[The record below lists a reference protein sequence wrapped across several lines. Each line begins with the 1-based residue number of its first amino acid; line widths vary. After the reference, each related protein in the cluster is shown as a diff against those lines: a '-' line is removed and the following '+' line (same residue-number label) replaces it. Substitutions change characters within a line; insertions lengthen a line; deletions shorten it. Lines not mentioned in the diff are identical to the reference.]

1 MLLLNTVVCVLWL
14 WRGFLISRKKP
25 GDVVVGW
32 CVTESFLQN
41 SKAIGTNRGVDKIKI
56 DMQLY
61 AALNLVAAIKEAH
74 VYSDE
79 SSNLNHHIDP
89 LNTKE
94 LETQTARL

>member
-1 MLLLNTVVCVLWL
+1 M
-14 WRGFLISRKKP
+14 
-25 GDVVVGW
+25 
-32 CVTESFLQN
+32 
-41 SKAIGTNRGVDKIKI
+41 DKIKI

-61 AALNLVAAIKEAH
+61 TALNLVAAIKEAH

-79 SSNLNHHIDP
+79 SFNLNHHIDP

>member
-1 MLLLNTVVCVLWL
+1 M
-14 WRGFLISRKKP
+14 
-25 GDVVVGW
+25 
-32 CVTESFLQN
+32 
-41 SKAIGTNRGVDKIKI
+41 NRGMDKIKI

-61 AALNLVAAIKEAH
+61 TALNLVAAIKEAH